1 MLDKFKDN
9 VFNFLDNSTNE
20 NCIEIFSD
28 IVDIAGESVPGVSI
42 LFKGRKLYLGYQE
55 KKFLDKLSK
64 FIRDIDSSESKEFN
78 WNDNDFNNKL
88 ITVIDKIDFEEKIN
102 YLSNLFILYSQKQ
115 IDKSLFFR
123 CCKILEQSSY
133 FDILNFE
140 NISYELGSENGPL
153 YLSIGLLENKLPK
166 KGQPVSLGSVGN
178 LNFSQAGEV
187 FLKIKQM

>member
-1 MLDKFKDN
+1 MFDKLKDN
-9 VFNFLDNSTNE
+9 ILNFLDSPTNE
-20 NCIEIFSD
+20 NYVEIFSD
-28 IVDIAGESVPGVSI
+28 TADIIGESVPGTSI
-42 LFKGRKLYLGYQE
+42 IFKGRQLYLGYQE
-55 KKFLDKLSK
+55 KKFLNKLSN
-64 FIRDIDSSESKEFN
+64 FIKDIDSSDSKDFN

-166 KGQPVSLGSVGN
+166 TGQSISLGSVGN